1 MTEVGEGVEEGV
13 RVVGVAGG
21 GGDVL
26 REPENPNRLGWPL
39 GDRLAPEESNTNKT
53 VSGIRPCLGLTVR
66 VRHVTQQLQLHCPC
80 PACMWERL
88 SMHVGTAERR
98 TETVYKW
105 ERLCVHVSS
114 WCVHVSSWCVHV
126 SSWSVHVSSCCV
138 HVSSCCVHVSS
149 WCVHVSSCCV
159 HVSSWCVRVSEQAL
173 ILCARVCVCNTNAHT
188 TPKTRCCTTRSP
200 VKNTPA
206 QLPFSAC
213 HQITKESV
221 TGSWVAP
228 RCPTPQT
235 QTPPSGETKLTQLP
249 TSLYN
254 MPLSCLPLL
263 TPPPPGAVAG
273 VSGPR
278 PTGTGGGWGE
288 LPGLCCMSGLTT
300 PALSSG
306 ATAKITDN
314 ERHSGLSSQCRSRL
328 RFAWSSSGRLR

>member
-80 PACMWERL
+80 PGCMWERDWACMWAQQRDGQRL
-88 SMHVGTAERR
+88 
-98 TETVYKW
+98 YKW
-105 ERLCVHVSS
+105 ERLCVHVSSCCVHVSS

-126 SSWSVHVSSCCV
+126 SSWCV
-138 HVSSCCVHVSS
+138 H
-149 WCVHVSSCCV
+149 
-159 HVSSWCVRVSEQAL
+159 VSEQAL